1 MLQDFIINTVSAII
15 SAAFIAFIA
24 YVFRNK
30 IKYAF
35 LGDSLQP
42 ADAIPQIELLNETPC
57 ADPNRI
63 NYYLL
68 TIRNT
73 GNIQV
78 YRPQLF
84 LCQLDPRSL
93 SIRPLSSRTNLK
105 WSNKN
110 EGEMLQLEISASE
123 LYGFG
128 RDDRWLYLQM
138 LNERGVV
145 YRKTFYLDDNK
156 TLIPQA
162 INRVNKPLP
171 NKTLFAFTE
180 ARAQKL
186 IVKYDLNLTV
196 G

>member
-1 MLQDFIINTVSAII
+1 MLQDFIISTVSAIT

-30 IKYAF
+30 IKFAF

-42 ADAIPQIELLNETPC
+42 ADAIPQIELLNETPYM
-57 ADPNRI
+57 DPDKI
-63 NYYLL
+63 NFYLL

-73 GNIQV
+73 GNIQI

-84 LCQLDPRSL
+84 LCQLDPGSL
-93 SIRPLSSRTNLK
+93 SIRPLSSRINLK
-105 WSNKN
+105 WSNN
-110 EGEMLQLEISASE
+110 DEGEMLQLEISASE

-128 RDDRWLYLQM
+128 RNNRWLYLQM
-138 LNERGVV
+138 LNERGIV
-145 YRKTFYLDDNK
+145 YRKTFYFDTDK

-162 INRVNKPLP
+162 IHRVNKPLP

-180 ARAQKL
+180 TRTQKL
-186 IVKYDLNLTV
+186 IKKYDLDLTT

>member
-1 MLQDFIINTVSAII
+1 MLQDFIISTVSAIT

-30 IKYAF
+30 IKFAF

-42 ADAIPQIELLNETPC
+42 ADAIPQIELLNETPYM
-57 ADPNRI
+57 DPDKI
-63 NYYLL
+63 NFYLL

-73 GNIQV
+73 GNIQI

-84 LCQLDPRSL
+84 LCQLDPGSL
-93 SIRPLSSRTNLK
+93 SIRPLSSRINLK
-105 WSNKN
+105 WSNN
-110 EGEMLQLEISASE
+110 DEGEMLQLEISASE

-128 RDDRWLYLQM
+128 RNNRWLYLQM
-138 LNERGVV
+138 LNERGIV
-145 YRKTFYLDDNK
+145 YRKTFYFDTDK
-156 TLIPQA
+156 ILIPQA
-162 INRVNKPLP
+162 IHRVNKPLP

-180 ARAQKL
+180 ARTQKL
-186 IVKYDLNLTV
+186 ITKYDLDLAT